1 MDGVRRF
8 TLVELLVVIA
18 IIAILASM
26 LLPALNQARARAQAS
41 SCVNSL
47 KQIGSAFALYANDY
61 QDMVPPALPNY
72 TTPLWTDALL
82 GTTRNT
88 GRPDKAQ
95 GGYLTVAQFRCPSQ
109 PEANTSINWWAYTPH
124 YGINNHCVSDLDGLK
139 LTRLKKASTKI
150 AVVDTWGT
158 DTGKKQP
165 DITKGFFRFAPHSV
179 YNGNYTNKDYGCPAG
194 RHNLTVNTLW
204 FDWHVS
210 GLKVRSDLMPHTT
223 CPEFDASTGYGWEH
237 LSKD

>member
-61 QDMVPPALPNY
+61 QDMVPPTLPNY

-109 PEANTSINWWAYTPH
+109 PEANTSINWWEYTPH
-124 YGINNHCVSDLDGLK
+124 YGINNHCVSDLGGQADQ
-139 LTRLKKASTKI
+139 AE
-150 AVVDTWGT
+150 
-158 DTGKKQP
+158 
-165 DITKGFFRFAPHSV
+165 KGFHQNRGRG
-179 YNGNYTNKDYGCPAG
+179 YLGNGHRQKAARYHQGFFPLRPPLCLQ
-194 RHNLTVNTLW
+194 RQLH
-204 FDWHVS
+204 
-210 GLKVRSDLMPHTT
+210 
-223 CPEFDASTGYGWEH
+223 E
-237 LSKD
+237 